1 MKNHWKTILFFISI
15 ITIVV
20 LTYYLCIND
29 KDANLLSDK
38 DIQNTNFLN
47 DKKAVVY
54 VSSTADQDLD
64 GKGVSYAIFINKQ
77 GIASGYK
84 MGGLE
89 LGGIGVSDDKKQ
101 VLLESKDNIKF
112 LGENPTTHKIKYQHT
127 GDFNGYLANQKI
139 FVNIYNSGMNKEN
152 GNYDSN
158 VLFGN
163 EKVIHKS
170 NIPHFIISSGLDGE
184 NILVATQDLVTNKY
198 ELERLTFNDTTMN
211 IANITELNVN
221 GKEDHANLSPIL
233 VDSEN
238 YYMVMSTIDKDDPL
252 KGETF
257 LLRTNKTTLEQ
268 NTIFMYKEEN
278 STATS
283 PFSLDNSAYIYN
295 DELYF
300 INGLG
305 EVYTYNPKN
314 DAMSHKFSIDYHVK
328 DGVRYNEQTYFEND
342 SLYVLRYDAKR
353 NNKYYIERYNLT
365 NGKKVSEQEIQGIE
379 SILATVKGGKKVYA
393 YDFKMLLSK
402 TDD

>member
-127 GDFNGYLANQKI
+127 GDFNGYLASQKI

-163 EKVIHKS
+163 EKGIHKS

-379 SILATVKGGKKVYA
+379 SILATVKGRKKVYA